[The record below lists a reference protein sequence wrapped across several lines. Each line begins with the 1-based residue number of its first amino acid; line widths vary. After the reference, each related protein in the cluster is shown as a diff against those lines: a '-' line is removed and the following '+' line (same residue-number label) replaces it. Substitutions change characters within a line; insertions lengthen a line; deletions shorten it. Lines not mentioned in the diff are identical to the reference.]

1 MALGGPD
8 YGLEMGKSNEG
19 ADPSPPEAPLLSRE
33 VALRD
38 LRKQLSLR
46 HLGGALWSGWNTG
59 AHGLLRNHWYL
70 EEGLTPA
77 TLVGARSV
85 TTLWALPPRL
95 ANPLGHI
102 STGARS
108 SPTPSL

>member
-8 YGLEMGKSNEG
+8 YGLVMGKSNEG

-77 TLVGARSV
+77 TLVGARSIQLCSEGFGRSITKKTV
-85 TTLWALPPRL
+85 RS
-95 ANPLGHI
+95 I
-102 STGARS
+102 SLRC
-108 SPTPSL
+108 